1 MQKMPEP
8 QSDLL
13 ALETRYRR
21 LMILTVCLIA
31 LMVVQAAYTVWAT
44 RPERTNG
51 TILHAHGLVITDDK
65 GTARVII
72 GAPLPGASHFGK
84 VQRSGPGRGSIS
96 GLLIVD
102 ATGTERGGYVT
113 SDQEDG
119 NALLSLDGRDFQTVM
134 LLAEPNGSTT
144 FKIWDQTH
152 SSVMM
157 GAYENGPFLNLKREG
172 SLVSAQPPGNALV
185 SDPRPLFRY

>member
-1 MQKMPEP
+1 MAEP
-8 QSDLL
+8 QSNLIV
-13 ALETRYRR
+13 LEKRYRR
-21 LMILTVCLIA
+21 LMVLTVCLIA
-31 LMVVQAAYTVWAT
+31 AVLAQTAYTAWAT
-44 RPERTNG
+44 RSSRTNG
-51 TILHAHGLVITDDK
+51 EILRARGLVITDDK
-65 GTARVII
+65 GTTRVII
-72 GAPLPGASHFGK
+72 GAPLPGASYFGK

-134 LLAEPNGSTT
+134 LLAEPIGSTT